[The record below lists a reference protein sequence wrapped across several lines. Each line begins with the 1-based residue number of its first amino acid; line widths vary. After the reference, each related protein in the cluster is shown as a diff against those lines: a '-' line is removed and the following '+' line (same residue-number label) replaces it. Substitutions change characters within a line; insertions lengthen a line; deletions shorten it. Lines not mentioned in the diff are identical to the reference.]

1 MEIDLDQ
8 LISSVED
15 STDEVLDRVAAAALL
30 KDRFEQMA
38 DDLLDHFVG
47 QARAEGRSWTQ
58 IGEALG
64 VTRQAAQQR
73 HGGLLDRL
81 VARLKEGR
89 FRRFTPRARTAVIE
103 AQSAARDRHH
113 GYIGTEH
120 VLLGLLTRNDDAAA
134 RLLAG
139 WGVERSDV
147 ERDVV
152 ARHANAPAGGPER
165 QRRPGRRTGRS
176 ARADDDTGER
186 PHVLGHIP
194 FTRPAKKALELALRE
209 SMALGNSHIGAEHVL
224 LGLLRADDM
233 AAELLAARGVTYDR
247 VDAALEETTGDGPTD
262 D

>member
-1 MEIDLDQ
+1 LTFDDVNVRLTAMEIDLDQ

-120 VLLGLLTRNDDAAA
+120 VLLGLFAEGDENIAVRALD
-134 RLLAG
+134 RLGVDRAT
-139 WGVERSDV
+139 VERLID
-147 ERDVV
+147 
-152 ARHANAPAGGPER
+152 ARVPPGPGDAP
-165 QRRPGRRTGRS
+165 
-176 ARADDDTGER
+176 
-186 PHVLGHIP
+186 VKGHIP
-194 FTRPAKKALELALRE
+194 FTPRAKAVLERAFTEALALGHNYIGTE
-209 SMALGNSHIGAEHVL
+209 HIL
-224 LGLLRADDM
+224 LGLHRIEDGIAAQVLADQEVGYDELRSTIV
-233 AAELLAARGVTYDR
+233 ELLVGK
-247 VDAALEETTGDGPTD
+247 GPPPG
-262 D
+262 